1 VKSFDRVVV
10 GAGISGLL
18 AAWRAL
24 ERGEKTLV
32 VHQGGTPGGII
43 QKCEIGGVTID
54 AGAESF
60 SVTGDEVHRLI
71 SELNLLD
78 DVILPNRFDARII
91 ISADKKIK
99 IPHGIFGI
107 PSSLD
112 DPELKNIISPQGL
125 ELAKF
130 LDSKPVSN
138 ISGLT
143 IGQLVEQRLGV
154 EILEKLVDPIVAG
167 VHASSA
173 ANLDAES
180 TIPALLSELKE
191 AHSLCQAVAKL
202 RGSHLRPGS
211 AVASI
216 NRGLFRLSDEIFN
229 FLENRGVEFW
239 LSQTA
244 KNLTKTDSNFQI
256 QIMEECVNSKNL
268 TISAGIEGSIQ
279 IFKNLINLEV
289 SELPAVDVTL
299 AIALVESEQLNENPL
314 GSGALVAKL
323 DNCEAKATTHVNAKW
338 DWVQESLP
346 KNNHVI
352 RLSYGKDGNIPS
364 DSVKNHLHSD
374 ISELYGVNDHRIIES
389 KEIIWR
395 NSLYRSTLNSKSV
408 FQKITEFA
416 EEIEIELCGSFI
428 SGNGILG
435 ITQDHYK
442 RKAS

>member
-1 VKSFDRVVV
+1 MKYFDRVVV

-24 ERGEKTLV
+24 DRGEKILV
-32 VHQGGTPGGII
+32 VHEGKAPGGII
-43 QKCEIGGVTID
+43 QKCVIGGVTID
-54 AGAESF
+54 SGAESF
-60 SVTGDEVHRLI
+60 SVTGNEVHRLI
-71 SELNLLD
+71 SELNLSD
-78 DVILPNRFDARII
+78 DVISPNRFDARVI

-112 DPELKNIISPQGL
+112 DPELRHIISPQGL

-130 LDSKPVSN
+130 LDSKPLSN

-143 IGQLVEQRLGV
+143 IGQLVEHRLGV

-180 TIPALLSELKE
+180 TIPALVSALKE
-191 AHSLCQAVAKL
+191 SDSLCQAVAKL
-202 RGSHLRPGS
+202 RGSHSRPGS

-216 NRGLFRLSDEIFN
+216 DKGLFRLSDEIFN
-229 FLENRGVEFW
+229 YLENRGVEFK

-244 KNLTKTDSNFQI
+244 RTLTKADSNFQI
-256 QIMEECVNSKNL
+256 QIMDECFSSKNL

-279 IFKNLINLEV
+279 IFKNLISLEV

-323 DNCEAKATTHVNAKW
+323 SDCEAKATTHVNAKW
-338 DWVQESLP
+338 DWVQKSLP
-346 KNNHVI
+346 KNTHVI

-364 DSVKNHLHSD
+364 DSVKNYIHSD
-374 ISELYGVNDHRIIES
+374 ISKLYGVNDHRIVES
-389 KEIIWR
+389 KEIVWR

-408 FQKITEFA
+408 FQEITKFA
-416 EEIEIELCGSFI
+416 DELEIELCGSFI